1 MCQGI
6 LKLGSSTYSV
16 SCDSDQRLDY
26 TDCLF
31 RGEPVPCS
39 LDFDVSSL
47 PPGNHSLT
55 MTVVNECGQRS
66 AVSFNVEIRK
76 LKSTI
81 SQGLYQNQFCYFHIL
96 WQCVCRFYLD
106 QKGHTHYWFHIR
118 SCEVFSAF
126 YLETFATMTPTMTL
140 LFKLLV
146 YSIYTLVLPQ
156 LKWLD
161 PAR

>member
-1 MCQGI
+1 MCRGI

-26 TDCLF
+26 TDCLL
-31 RGEPVPCS
+31 RGESVPCS

-66 AVSFNVEIRK
+66 AVTFDVEIRK

-81 SQGLYQNQFCYFHIL
+81 SQGLYSELILLLSYFM
-96 WQCVCRFYLD
+96 
-106 QKGHTHYWFHIR
+106 
-118 SCEVFSAF
+118 
-126 YLETFATMTPTMTL
+126 TMCL
-140 LFKLLV
+140 Q
-146 YSIYTLVLPQ
+146 VLPRSKGSHSLLTSDLVKFFQ
-156 LKWLD
+156 LFTLKHLQL
-161 PAR
+161 